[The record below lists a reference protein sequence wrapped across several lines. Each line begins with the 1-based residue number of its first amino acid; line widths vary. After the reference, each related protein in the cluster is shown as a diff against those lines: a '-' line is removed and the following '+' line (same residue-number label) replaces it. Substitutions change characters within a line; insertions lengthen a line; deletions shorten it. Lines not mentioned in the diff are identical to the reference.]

1 MYLSVC
7 LPPLTCLPVCMFLC
21 LSTSGLH
28 FVLYSCCLPASIR
41 PCSTIPTSV
50 RSSYVS
56 LFFLMIRKL
65 VPTLLPSI
73 CPFFSSVFLQFF
85 LFYLILQSFLSSHHP
100 CFLSPAHPSL
110 GNASFLPVGFHS
122 IHLSIPLPIHPS
134 FIHPSIHPSILHSSI
149 HPSIQNQSIHSPI
162 KANQSSIQ
170 L

>member
-28 FVLYSCCLPASIR
+28 FVLYSCCLPVSIR

-85 LFYLILQSFLSSHHP
+85 LFCLILQSFLSSHHP

-122 IHLSIPLPIHPS
+122 IHLSIPLLIHPS
-134 FIHPSIHPSILHSSI
+134 FIHPSIHPKSIHPFTNHSINQSIYPSIPSSI
-149 HPSIQNQSIHSPI
+149 HPSIN
-162 KANQSSIQ
+162 
-170 L
+170 